1 MSASQHQV
9 KRQPVAV
16 YQPFQHGLPSLKEF
30 FSSLWKRRD
39 FIFEYARADLHQK
52 QYGTVLGQLWL
63 ILTPLILAGIYY
75 LLLIIIGVKGGAE
88 RFGHLTGTL
97 FLFYLVTNSIVS
109 GAKSV
114 TSGSKLVL
122 NSAFPRL
129 VLPLAETLIALMRFI
144 PTLIVLIG
152 IHLALGLPFTIHMLW
167 APAILLLVLGFALSC
182 AIIAATINVY
192 FRDAQNLLPYLSR
205 TLLYLSPVL
214 YTSEMLDQRLSFLT
228 VINPL
233 FPFLDSWSAIMI
245 EGRAPLMSDLILGL
259 GWTLALFSLGSYIFL
274 TREREFAVRI

>member
-1 MSASQHQV
+1 M
-9 KRQPVAV
+9 
-16 YQPFQHGLPSLKEF
+16 PSLKEY

-129 VLPLAETLIALMRFI
+129 VLPIAETLIALMRFI
-144 PTLIVLIG
+144 PTMIVLLG

-214 YTSEMLDQRLSFLT
+214 YTSEMLDQRLNFLT